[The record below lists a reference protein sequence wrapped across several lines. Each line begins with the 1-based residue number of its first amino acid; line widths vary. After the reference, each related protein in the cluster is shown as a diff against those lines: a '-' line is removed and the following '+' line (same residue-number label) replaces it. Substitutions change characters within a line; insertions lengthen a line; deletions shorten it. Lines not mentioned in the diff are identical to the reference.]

1 MKKRS
6 AGRQKES
13 LVGTDIGKGK
23 APGNGKGKTL
33 AFFVVAERRVSAGSM
48 TENAAFGESA
58 KARGETMYILVWW
71 MVTAGTWYLAGLYQM
86 GILSLIFLAE
96 VLLFVGMLPCSL
108 CVKRGIGAVLALGEE
123 YVNCGQK
130 WEGYVRI
137 ENRITAAAVILKNE
151 FLKMGQESICF
162 PAELL
167 LGQKKG
173 SHMNDWESFMV

>member
-1 MKKRS
+1 
-6 AGRQKES
+6 
-13 LVGTDIGKGK
+13 
-23 APGNGKGKTL
+23 
-33 AFFVVAERRVSAGSM
+33 
-48 TENAAFGESA
+48 
-58 KARGETMYILVWW
+58 MYILVWW

-86 GILSLIFLAE
+86 EILSLIFLAE

-108 CVKRGIGAVLALGEE
+108 CVKRGIGAVLALEEE

-130 WEGYVRI
+130 WEGFVRI
-137 ENRITAAAVILKNE
+137 ENRIIAAAVILKNE